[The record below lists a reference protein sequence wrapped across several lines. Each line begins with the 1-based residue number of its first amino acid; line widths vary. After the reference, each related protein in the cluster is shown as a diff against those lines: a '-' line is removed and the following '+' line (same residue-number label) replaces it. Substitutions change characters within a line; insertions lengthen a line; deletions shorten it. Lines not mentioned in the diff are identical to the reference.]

1 MDLIAS
7 PLGKTYT
14 RSDAWGD
21 TGDIIHAIQEA
32 DTLAP
37 DYTRAFALSLH
48 YDSVDDL
55 CRQLWHYVRDNVR
68 YQEDPD
74 GYQNIQL
81 PGPLYYSGSG
91 DCKSMTLFTASVL
104 ANLDIPYRYR
114 FISQDRAVDYH
125 HVYLVVTDERGDD
138 IILDC
143 VEDTYGAEVPHEKQ
157 KDMKVRP
164 HKLSGIIGASNFV
177 APQLQQLG
185 GGTVEMSPLPGSTGI
200 APKGSGTLIDAGTGI
215 AVPPIYQSQTPAPA
229 GIPAWA
235 WIAGAAALYF
245 LIKD

>member
-7 PLGKTYT
+7 PLGKTYN

-21 TGDIIHAIQEA
+21 TSDIIRAIQEA

-37 DYTRAFALSLH
+37 PYTRDFALSLH

-55 CRQLWHYVRDNVR
+55 CRQLWHFVRDNVQ
-68 YQEDPD
+68 YQEDPN
-74 GYQNIQL
+74 GYQNVQL
-81 PGPLYYSGSG
+81 PGPLYHSGAG

-104 ANLDIPYRYR
+104 ANISIPYRYR
-114 FISQDRAVDYH
+114 FISQDRRVDYH
-125 HVYLVVTDERGDD
+125 HVYLVVTDERGRD

-157 KDMKVRP
+157 KDMRVTP
-164 HKLSGIIGASNFV
+164 HKVSGIIGASTIV
-177 APQLQQLG
+177 ARQLQQLG
-185 GGTVEMSPLPGSTGI
+185 GGTIQMSPLPGATDI
-200 APKGSGTLIDAGTGI
+200 APKGSGTLIDSGTGTY
-215 AVPPIYQSQTPAPA
+215 VPPARA
-229 GIPAWA
+229 GIPTWA
-235 WIAGAAALYF
+235 WLLGGAAALYF